1 MISHQTLLRARADP
15 DDTHAATRRL
25 GMPADGAIPLPVQPV
40 GIMPDSPWLT
50 AVGGG
55 IY

>member
-1 MISHQTLLRARADP
+1 MILMP
-15 DDTHAATRRL
+15 PPEGF